1 MFVLVDSL
9 KAMKQSA
16 LIQKNDR
23 YLEMH
28 YHFVGDIYFHHWW
41 KYLATNQDIEKSEI
55 YRYNYSCN
63 PSLVQWFLYDHH
75 HLDDVP
81 LLDSIKYHTISK
93 DKTCQIIYMDRHHYK
108 YPETLIFAVCE
119 DNISHIVSLTSQFIW
134 YPCIIK
140 YPWWSRGEE
149 VFLAHSS
156 DELKEILKNSKS
168 KTCILQEFIHN
179 DGDIRIYVVWDE
191 VIGCM
196 HRYNPNSFKN
206 NISLWWN
213 ASPIRINQDVQDSC
227 VALSKWFGLDIA
239 GIDIMYKKDSNIRYV
254 IEINDMPDNILFG
267 KICNIEPN
275 HNILYYAYEK
285 LYTNTINNA
294 DHIRSV

>member
-1 MFVLVDSL
+1 MNTMFVLVDSI
-9 KAMKQSA
+9 KAMKHPTS
-16 LIQKNDR
+16 IQKNDI
-23 YLEMH
+23 YLEMQ
-28 YHFVGDIYFHHWW
+28 YHFIGDIYFHHWW

-75 HLDDVP
+75 HLDHVP

-156 DELKEILKNSKS
+156 DELREILKNSKGN
-168 KTCILQEFIHN
+168 TCILQEFIHN
-179 DGDIRIYVVWDE
+179 DGDIRVYVVWDE

-196 HRYNPNSFKN
+196 HRHNPNSFKN
-206 NISLWWN
+206 NTSLWWN
-213 ASPIRINQDVQDSC
+213 ASPIHISQDVQDSC

-239 GIDIMYKKDSNIRYV
+239 GIDIMYKKDSNIWYV
-254 IEINDMPDNILFG
+254 IEINDMPDNVPFD

-275 HNILYYAYEK
+275 HNILHYAHER
-285 LYTNTINNA
+285 LYKKCK
-294 DHIRSV
+294 